1 MKNNRSNSFNCFAYL
16 EYYIRKNLR
25 DIKQKISIKIKSN
38 KELPNNLC
46 RSSKRLKKAGVEST
60 AKKASKSGV
69 KSPSKS
75 LKDSKKPSTI
85 KSSKGKSVTPKS
97 SEVSRSLKQQNSS
110 SKKNSKSPSTA
121 KQQKPVAK
129 EKVEEVGK
137 DGLKARVTESGTN
150 QKTITSGD
158 DIYVGKHVKKDFDGK
173 FYDGVVLK
181 FDKKT
186 QYYKV

>member
-1 MKNNRSNSFNCFAYL
+1 M
-16 EYYIRKNLR
+16 
-25 DIKQKISIKIKSN
+25 
-38 KELPNNLC
+38 C
-46 RSSKRLKKAGVEST
+46 RSSKRPKKAGVEST
-60 AKKASKSGV
+60 VKKASKSGV

-85 KSSKGKSVTPKS
+85 KSSKGKSVPPKS
-97 SEVSRSLKQQNSS
+97 SEVSRSLNLQTPKSQKQPNSS

-129 EKVEEVGK
+129 EKVEEAGK
-137 DGLKARVTESGTN
+137 DGLKASVTESGTN
-150 QKTITSGD
+150 QKNITSGD
-158 DIYVGKHVKKDFDGK
+158 DVYVGKHVKKDFDGK